1 MQVSAVLDAQ
11 TEEAQKLRAGLERL
25 HKSYLDGARARV
37 MTEGRGNTFG
47 GLSSIL
53 EKYERDYLVARL
65 GASFNEHTAYLLGPP
80 LVVPET
86 GRVTYA
92 ISTENLLLNAYR
104 QTRFGLPP
112 LLQVDTT
119 HRLMVESQFC
129 CMLIGTSSVTQHFHV
144 IAYGVC
150 SHEDIAAHEYVL
162 RQVFRAVDAV
172 VADRAR
178 KRQRV

>member
-1 MQVSAVLDAQ
+1 
-11 TEEAQKLRAGLERL
+11 
-25 HKSYLDGARARV
+25 
-37 MTEGRGNTFG
+37 
-47 GLSSIL
+47 
-53 EKYERDYLVARL
+53 
-65 GASFNEHTAYLLGPP
+65 

-104 QTRFGLPP
+104 QTRFGVPP

-119 HRLMVESQFC
+119 HRLMIESQFC
-129 CMLIGTSSVTQHFHV
+129 CMLIGTTSVTQHFHI

-150 SHEDIAAHEYVL
+150 SSEDIGAHEYVF

-172 VADRAR
+172 VADRAE